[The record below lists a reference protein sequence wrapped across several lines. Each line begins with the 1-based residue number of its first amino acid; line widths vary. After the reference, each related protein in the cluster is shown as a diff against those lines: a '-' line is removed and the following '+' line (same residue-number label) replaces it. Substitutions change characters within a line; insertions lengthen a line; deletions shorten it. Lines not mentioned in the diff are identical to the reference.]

1 MANEPTVALVTG
13 AAKRVG
19 RAIVTRL
26 HAAGLPV
33 AIHYRGSRDAAEAL
47 AQALNEQ
54 RPRSAVALQA
64 DLSDAA
70 SLSMLVQ
77 STVETF
83 GALSLLV
90 NNASSFHP
98 TPVTDADADDWNDLF
113 TSNARGP
120 FFLSQAAIPHL
131 RRCGGNIVNILDVHA
146 ERPMRGHTVYCM
158 AKAALMMMT
167 RSLALE
173 LAPEIR
179 VNGVSPGA
187 ILWPSSEPD
196 DAEKQRTL
204 ARIPMRRTGEPDDI
218 ASAVEYLALGA
229 PYVTGQVLRIDGG
242 RSLNM

>member
-1 MANEPTVALVTG
+1 
-13 AAKRVG
+13 
-19 RAIVTRL
+19 
-26 HAAGLPV
+26 
-33 AIHYRGSRDAAEAL
+33 
-47 AQALNEQ
+47 
-54 RPRSAVALQA
+54 
-64 DLSDAA
+64 
-70 SLSMLVQ
+70 
-77 STVETF
+77 
-83 GALSLLV
+83 
-90 NNASSFHP
+90 
-98 TPVTDADADDWNDLF
+98 
-113 TSNARGP
+113 
-120 FFLSQAAIPHL
+120 
-131 RRCGGNIVNILDVHA
+131 
-146 ERPMRGHTVYCM
+146 MRGHTVYCM
-158 AKAALMMMT
+158 AKAALLMMT